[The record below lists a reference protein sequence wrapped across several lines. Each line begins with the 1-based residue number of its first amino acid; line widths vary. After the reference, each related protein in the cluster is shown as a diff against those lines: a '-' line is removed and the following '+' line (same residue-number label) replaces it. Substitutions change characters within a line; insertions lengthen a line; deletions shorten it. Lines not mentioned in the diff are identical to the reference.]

1 MSKRT
6 LKICSLPSSAVVA
19 LPRLPFLSPRHN
31 MSAAE
36 LLRARLL
43 IAEADRAKKTRKNA
57 VKDINK
63 ENKRAKQ
70 KQGKKGES
78 DEKKKRKAPTVQWA
92 KPAFHHLT
100 DELLTIVEG
109 SARYKQAFSFDKGQ
123 SGRVDTGG
131 KTIPDLCADI
141 AIVLFNVDSVYPD
154 GGESKYTSADLTG
167 LSYVIKNRVNSLKKS
182 FSEHHEKLGAT
193 GHGLVTGG
201 KEDEIIGGSAIAN
214 AWEAIEG
221 KFPWYKRMDLLMG
234 TNPIVNRTAVAHS
247 NTRVDLNVLDRDG
260 EAHTG
265 PISVKDDSS
274 SEGEPFSDWNSSS
287 PVKTR
292 RRVGRDAADVD
303 ESDGASI
310 SISSSPPMRP
320 KAKSPTTPAARI
332 KSEPTSVSAS
342 ARGAKRKT
350 THEHV
355 AEIASQDR
363 VQRIKLMEL
372 KEKGKTARSRA
383 KYDAKTQL
391 ELARMKHQE
400 AEAERQRQHDI
411 FMMDRQMQLETM
423 RRGGPIPASV
433 HQSFA
438 PGGPANGAPP
448 PMFYDPALF

>member
-1 MSKRT
+1 
-6 LKICSLPSSAVVA
+6 
-19 LPRLPFLSPRHN
+19 

-43 IAEADRAKKTRKNA
+43 IAEADKDKKTRKNA
-57 VKDINK
+57 VKNINK
-63 ENKRAKQ
+63 ENKGAKQ
-70 KQGKKGES
+70 KKGKKGES

-109 SARYKQAFSFDKGQ
+109 SAHYKQAFGFDKGQ
-123 SGRVDTGG
+123 TGRVDTGG

-141 AIVLFNVDSVYPD
+141 AIELFNVDGVAPD
-154 GGESKYTSADLTG
+154 GDESKYTSDDLTG
-167 LSYVIKNRVNSLKKS
+167 LSDVIKNRINSLKKA
-182 FSEHHEKLGAT
+182 FSEHHKKLGAT

-214 AWEAIEG
+214 AWEVIEA

-234 TNPIVNRTAVAHS
+234 TSPIVNRTAVAHS

-287 PVKTR
+287 PVKPR
-292 RRVGRDAADVD
+292 RRVGRETADVD
-303 ESDGASI
+303 ESDGGSI
-310 SISSSPPMRP
+310 SISSSPAMRS
-320 KAKSPTTPAARI
+320 KAKSPTII

-383 KYDAKTQL
+383 KYDAKTQFQL

-411 FMMDRQMQLETM
+411 FMMDRQMQLETL
-423 RRGGPIPASV
+423 RRSGPIPAPV
-433 HQSFA
+433 HQPFA

-448 PMFYDPALF
+448 PMFYDPALFTNL